1 MIINFDKINEY
12 LLENYPNEYNI
23 DEHSAYL
30 PLSDKYVQ
38 NILNKLNIITKNEYS
53 YITIYKQ
60 CFDNVEIIRNDRR
73 FTCLQFFKE
82 NKYKFNLYL
91 HDNEKF
97 YISENVFILEG
108 INSIYMAIFKDKI
121 ISNKLNLELTV

>member
-38 NILNKLNIITKNEYS
+38 NILNKLNIITKNEYF

-82 NKYKFNLYL
+82 NKYKSNLYL

-97 YISENVFILEG
+97 YISENVFVLEG